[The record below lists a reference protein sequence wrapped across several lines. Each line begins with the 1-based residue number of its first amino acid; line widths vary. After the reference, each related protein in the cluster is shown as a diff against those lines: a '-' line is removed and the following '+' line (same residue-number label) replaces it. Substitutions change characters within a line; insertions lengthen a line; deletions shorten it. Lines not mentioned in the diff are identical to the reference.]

1 MSGERKD
8 KSFYVIGFTV
18 LMCFDTLTQISIKYA
33 SVVALPMEFNFPWFA
48 RIMGSVWIYTALAGY
63 VGSFITWM
71 TLLRHAPVGPSF
83 AASHLEII
91 SVTLLS
97 IWLFN
102 EPMTLYKGIGGILIL
117 LGILCLAQ
125 NASSDE
131 PAGDI
136 LAEAVCHE

>member
-1 MSGERKD
+1 MIGERKT
-8 KSFYVIGFTV
+8 KRFYIIGFLV

-33 SVVALPMEFNFPWFA
+33 SNFALPMEFDLAWFS
-48 RIMGSVWIYTALAGY
+48 RILRSVWIYLAFVGY
-63 VGSFITWM
+63 LGSFAAWM

-102 EPMTLYKGIGGILIL
+102 EPLTLYKGIGGVLIL

-125 NASSDE
+125 GAPQATE
-131 PAGDI
+131 GE
-136 LAEAVCHE
+136 LA

>member
-1 MSGERKD
+1 MTGDHKNKR
-8 KSFYVIGFTV
+8 FYVIGFLV

-33 SVVALPMEFNFPWFA
+33 SNVALPMEFDLPWLS
-48 RIMGSVWIYTALAGY
+48 RVMKSVWIYLAFAGY
-63 VGSFITWM
+63 LGSFAAWI

-83 AASHLEII
+83 AASHLEIV

-102 EPMTLYKGIGGILIL
+102 EPMTLYKGIGGLLIL

-125 NASSDE
+125 TKPRDVQEDLEDLCAT
-131 PAGDI
+131 
-136 LAEAVCHE
+136 